1 MNHLFTIH
9 YSRILEDWASIKTTP
24 KELLSNRDFALLVI
38 SKIGHLLS
46 YFSLDIRKD
55 KEIIQLALKTSDNIS
70 IIHPDLLCDYDI
82 ALAFCLRS
90 FENYKSLSLELQKNK
105 EFIRTLCKK
114 SSHFLIYVSTDILKD
129 KDFVHTLMMDS
140 ADNYAYILQS
150 DKYNKEY
157 IQKVIDEESIIG
169 VINIPGDSMETI
181 YEISQF
187 LQFLENIDILS
198 KIRNK
203 SIYIS
208 YLALNL
214 LKNATFHS
222 FLHVY
227 YKDEISNFKKY
238 IESIYSSK
246 NANDIIPNIDLDYIC
261 SHPNVIYDII
271 KHLEKTIL
279 KTELVSVSD
288 IETDLKKF

>member
-9 YSRILEDWASIKTTP
+9 YSRILEDWASIKTIP

-38 SKIGHLLS
+38 SKIGHLLF
-46 YFSLDIRKD
+46 YFSPEIRKD
-55 KEIIQLALKTSDNIS
+55 KDIIQLALKTSDNIS
-70 IIHPDLLCDYDI
+70 IIHPDLLGDYDI

-90 FENYKSLSLELQKNK
+90 FENYKSISSELQMNK
-105 EFIRTLCKK
+105 EFIRILCKK
-114 SSHFLIYVSTDILKD
+114 SSHFLIYVPIEILKD

-140 ADNYAYILQS
+140 SDNYAYILQE

-169 VINIPGDSMETI
+169 LIHIPGDSMENI
-181 YEISQF
+181 YELSQF
-187 LQFLENIDILS
+187 LQQLENIDILS
-198 KIRNK
+198 KIRHK
-203 SIYIS
+203 SLYIS
-208 YLALNL
+208 HLAINL

-238 IESIYSSK
+238 IESIYSPNKS
-246 NANDIIPNIDLDYIC
+246 NETIPNIDLDYIC

-288 IETDLKKF
+288 IDTDLKKF